1 MIEDQHLQLIKN
13 LKNQVLFVQQ
23 ILDLSLVVQIID
35 IPRYIEDARMFVSR
49 PAGQLVL
56 ESIHKKPN

>member
-13 LKNQVLFVQQ
+13 LKDQVLFVQP
-23 ILDLSLVVQIID
+23 ILNLSLAVSIID

-49 PAGQLVL
+49 PAG
-56 ESIHKKPN
+56 